1 MAKPSPAQ
9 LKRSG
14 VQAFMGAGVRREG
27 IRGSGGGHGINGY
40 LQCARVWFCLLICS
54 CSYALFS
61 QLMCVP
67 LFFQHIRFLIVLPL
81 RLVSLTWRTPR
92 LLCVC
97 TVGSTFAAIRLSS
110 VAVSLQ
116 LASCLS
122 DHEAMNP
129 MELLRSLVCCVL
141 EHFL

>member
-1 MAKPSPAQ
+1 MVLPSYI
-9 LKRSG
+9 
-14 VQAFMGAGVRREG
+14 F
-27 IRGSGGGHGINGY
+27 
-40 LQCARVWFCLLICS
+40 S

-61 QLMCVP
+61 QRMRP
-67 LFFQHIRFLIVLPL
+67 LVFSTYHVLNIVLPP
-81 RLVSLTWRTPR
+81 RLVSLTWRTPG

-97 TVGSTFAAIRLSS
+97 TFGSTFAVIRLSS
-110 VAVSLQ
+110 VAVFLQ